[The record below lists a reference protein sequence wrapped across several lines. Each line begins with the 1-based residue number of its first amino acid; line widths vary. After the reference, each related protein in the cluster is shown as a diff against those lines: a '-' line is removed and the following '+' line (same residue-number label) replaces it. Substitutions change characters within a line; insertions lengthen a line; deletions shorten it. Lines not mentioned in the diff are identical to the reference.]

1 MNLLLAWPGNETL
14 AQKLGHFLSVPVESP
29 VTRRFPDGETYLRL
43 GDVRGRDV
51 AIVASLDRPDDK
63 TLPLLLL
70 ADALRAEGAAGVG
83 LVAPYLAYLRQ
94 DRQFLSGEAVT
105 SRTFARLLSGAFQ
118 WLVTVDPH
126 LHRYHSLGEI
136 YSIDTAVVH
145 AAPEIAAWIKSNVE
159 RPLVIGPDSE
169 SEQWVREIAGA
180 IGAPYAT
187 LEKTRRGDRDVE
199 VSIPHIEQ
207 WPGHTP
213 VLADDI
219 VSTGRTMVAAIGRL
233 AELKQPAPVCVGVH
247 AIFAQDAWQA
257 LVAAGPARIATC
269 NTIAHPTNAIDLT
282 AALAAGIRKLV

>member
-1 MNLLLAWPGNETL
+1 MNLLLAWPGSETL
-14 AQKLGHFLSVPVESP
+14 AQSLGLALSVPVESP
-29 VTRRFPDGETYLRL
+29 VTRRFPDGEAYLRV
-43 GDVRGRDV
+43 GEVQGRDV
-51 AIVASLDRPDDK
+51 AIVASLDRPDEK
-63 TLPLLLL
+63 TLPLLFL
-70 ADALRAEGAAGVG
+70 ADALRAEGAASVG
-83 LVAPYLAYLRQ
+83 LIAPYLAYLRQ
-94 DRQFLSGEAVT
+94 DRQFLRGEAVT

-136 YSIDTAVVH
+136 YSIETAVVH
-145 AAPEIAAWIKSNVE
+145 AAPEIAAWIKANVE
-159 RPLVIGPDSE
+159 CPLVIGPDSE
-169 SEQWVREIAGA
+169 SEQWVSEIAGA

-199 VSIPHIEQ
+199 VTIPRIER

-219 VSTGRTMVAAIGRL
+219 VSTGRTMVAAIRRL
-233 AELKQPAPVCVGVH
+233 AELKRLAPVCIGVH

-257 LVAAGPARIATC
+257 LMAAKPARIATC
-269 NTIAHPTNAIDLT
+269 NTIEHPTNAIDLT